1 MIIFT
6 LLGIL
11 TAIFF
16 FIVILM
22 TIIETRVKNRRKEK
36 LFWNME
42 NLDKNRTYKNK
53 MKNNRIPSYY
63 IGRRYKI
70 EARKVIEDFDL
81 SYNLGTAVTY
91 LLRADRKHDSPI
103 ECIQKAINHLEF
115 ELDRLNNDNN
125 EEVKKQWKA
134 LYDYTEKKVK

>member
-11 TAIFF
+11 TAIFL

-42 NLDKNRTYKNK
+42 NLDKNR
-53 MKNNRIPSYY
+53 SY
-63 IGRRYKI
+63 
-70 EARKVIEDFDL
+70 EE
-81 SYNLGTAVTY
+81 
-91 LLRADRKHDSPI
+91 
-103 ECIQKAINHLEF
+103 IQKQ
-115 ELDRLNNDNN
+115 N
-125 EEVKKQWKA
+125 EKQ
-134 LYDYTEKKVK
+134 

>member
-22 TIIETRVKNRRKEK
+22 TIIETRIKNRRKEK

-42 NLDKNRTYKNK
+42 NVETANIRGQRDKVVTRTGGLAHDRNRTYSEIQNKKN
-53 MKNNRIPSYY
+53 
-63 IGRRYKI
+63 
-70 EARKVIEDFDL
+70 
-81 SYNLGTAVTY
+81 
-91 LLRADRKHDSPI
+91 
-103 ECIQKAINHLEF
+103 
-115 ELDRLNNDNN
+115 
-125 EEVKKQWKA
+125 
-134 LYDYTEKKVK
+134 EK

>member
-42 NLDKNRTYKNK
+42 NLDKNRTY
-53 MKNNRIPSYY
+53 
-63 IGRRYKI
+63 
-70 EARKVIEDFDL
+70 EQ
-81 SYNLGTAVTY
+81 
-91 LLRADRKHDSPI
+91 
-103 ECIQKAINHLEF
+103 IQKQ
-115 ELDRLNNDNN
+115 N
-125 EEVKKQWKA
+125 EN
-134 LYDYTEKKVK
+134 

>member
-22 TIIETRVKNRRKEK
+22 TIIETRTKNRRKEK

-42 NLDKNRTYKNK
+42 NLEKNR
-53 MKNNRIPSYY
+53 SYD
-63 IGRRYKI
+63 
-70 EARKVIEDFDL
+70 E
-81 SYNLGTAVTY
+81 
-91 LLRADRKHDSPI
+91 
-103 ECIQKAINHLEF
+103 IQKQ
-115 ELDRLNNDNN
+115 N
-125 EEVKKQWKA
+125 EK
-134 LYDYTEKKVK
+134 

>member
-42 NLDKNRTYKNK
+42 NLDKNR
-53 MKNNRIPSYY
+53 SY
-63 IGRRYKI
+63 
-70 EARKVIEDFDL
+70 EE
-81 SYNLGTAVTY
+81 
-91 LLRADRKHDSPI
+91 
-103 ECIQKAINHLEF
+103 IQKQ
-115 ELDRLNNDNN
+115 N
-125 EEVKKQWKA
+125 EKQ
-134 LYDYTEKKVK
+134 